1 LPSSDDS
8 WSLWLTTWVDIL
20 HVLRTKR
27 GDVYEISRY
36 LLESGV
42 PFSTRIILAP
52 DVLFSS
58 APPRLRT
65 PDSRYIFPIRLRDY
79 VFTYHD
85 YLAYHSYAA
94 SLLNLPNGRAAL
106 LMGGIVWRLA
116 IETLSIEDV
125 LKGPSLSVSRHGI
138 GRCLPGD
145 GTSHWDD
152 TLSLDQLNLICG
164 LNLIENGMSFAS
176 HRNLAS

>member
-1 LPSSDDS
+1 MCLAQNMVMYMR
-8 WSLWLTTWVDIL
+8 SLDIFSNL
-20 HVLRTKR
+20 
-27 GDVYEISRY
+27 VYHSA
-36 LLESGV
+36 LES
-42 PFSTRIILAP
+42 FWLQMCYF
-52 DVLFSS
+52 L
-58 APPRLRT
+58 PPHPGFRT

-145 GTSHWDD
+145 GTSYWDD